1 MCLIVFSLS
10 APVRNNIIS
19 AALMNISEG
28 E

>member
-1 MCLIVFSLS
+1 MLAKVS